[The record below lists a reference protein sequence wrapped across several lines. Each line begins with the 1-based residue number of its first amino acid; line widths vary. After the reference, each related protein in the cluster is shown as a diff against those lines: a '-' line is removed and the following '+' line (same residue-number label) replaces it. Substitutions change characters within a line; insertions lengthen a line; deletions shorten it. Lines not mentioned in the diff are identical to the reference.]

1 MNNNLDNTS
10 FENDNAVKQEELTHK
25 KFKKI
30 DILILI
36 VCLAISFC
44 VWCYAQYVADPI
56 IEREVRVS
64 FMLEGTTDNIHLINA
79 FDKITVYGKRSQIAS
94 LTSHSIKISI
104 NEFSESDTIIY
115 DYGKQLP
122 SGCFVYKYAKDDKYK
137 PTVELEITD
146 DKANNK

>member
-1 MNNNLDNTS
+1 MNNNLDNIS
-10 FENDNAVKQEELTHK
+10 FENENAVKQEELTQK
-25 KFKKI
+25 RFKKI

-36 VCLAISFC
+36 ACLVISFC
-44 VWCYAQYVADPI
+44 VWCYAEYVADPI
-56 IEREVRVS
+56 IERDIRVS
-64 FMLEGTTDNIHLINA
+64 FIVEGAKEGVHLIDA
-79 FDKITVYGKRSQIAS
+79 FDRITVYGKRSQIGS
-94 LTSHSIKISI
+94 LGSHTIKIHI